1 MGIFDLLPSSGSS
14 GNGISMNNTGLGF
27 TNNTGSSLGGLTVPN
42 NISDY
47 LYKSKFE
54 SPLSNLAN
62 LGNANKTGGF
72 FGNGLDLGM
81 NLDTAKFGF
90 GALSSIMQLFGANEA
105 RKSIKAQ
112 TEFARRNLENSELA
126 YNDRVAFRGRM
137 TEASKNNSTADSIA
151 NAESNSV
158 GRYGTGGLLAKGGLR
173 SRDETPAA

>member
-1 MGIFDLLPSSGSS
+1 M
-14 GNGISMNNTGLGF
+14 NGIYNLLSPSTSNPNDGTGLVLPKNYNYGGGHPGY
-27 TNNTGSSLGGLTVPN
+27 NNMSNSSILGEFAQNPGIAPGAGVQG
-42 NISDY
+42 
-47 LYKSKFE
+47 
-54 SPLSNLAN
+54 
-62 LGNANKTGGF
+62 GNTGGF
-72 FGNGLDLGM
+72 FGNGNDLGF

-112 TEFARRNLENSELA
+112 TEFARRNLENQELA

>member
-1 MGIFDLLPSSGSS
+1 MGIYDLLSSSNSNPNDGVGLVLPKNYNYG
-14 GNGISMNNTGLGF
+14 GNHVGYNNMSNNSILGEFGQNPGIAPGAGVR
-27 TNNTGSSLGGLTVPN
+27 GGN
-42 NISDY
+42 
-47 LYKSKFE
+47 
-54 SPLSNLAN
+54 
-62 LGNANKTGGF
+62 TGGF
-72 FGNGLDLGM
+72 FNNGKDLGF